1 MMTPRFALLAAPLL
15 PCFVLALSACG
26 AREEKLPD
34 SAATALEQAF
44 TKGDVQACVDVY
56 TEDAEIIP
64 EDGPVVR
71 GRQALTEFFKDQVAR
86 DTSFDTDT
94 TYSAV
99 RGDLGVEQ
107 GTYRV
112 RDVQRGVD
120 VEYGEYLNIWHK
132 VNGQWRAFRSMYNIS
147 MSQKTGISVSSD
159 ADSPANGASA
169 PNGTPPA
176 QSPPPK

>member
-1 MMTPRFALLAAPLL
+1 MRRRTALLTAPLL
-15 PCFVLALSACG
+15 PCFVLVLSGCG
-26 AREEKLPD
+26 TREEQLPE

-44 TKGDVQACVDVY
+44 NKGDVQACVDVY
-56 TEDAEIIP
+56 TEDAELIP

-71 GRQALTEFFKDQVAR
+71 GRKALTEFFKDQVAR

-120 VEYGEYLNIWHK
+120 VEYGEYLNVWRK
-132 VNGQWRAFRSMYNIS
+132 VNGQWHAYRSMYNIT
-147 MSQKTGISVSSD
+147 MSQKTDISVSSD
-159 ADSPANGASA
+159 TEGSPSGPSA
-169 PNGTPPA
+169 PSGTPPA
-176 QSPPPK
+176 KSPRPK

>member
-1 MMTPRFALLAAPLL
+1 MRRRSELLIMALL
-15 PCFVLALSACG
+15 PCFVLALSACE
-26 AREEKLPD
+26 AREEQLPE
-34 SAATALEQAF
+34 SAATALEKAF
-44 TKGDVQACVDVY
+44 NKGDVQACVDVY
-56 TEDAEIIP
+56 TDDAELIP

-94 TYSAV
+94 SYSAV

-120 VEYGEYLNIWHK
+120 VEYGEYLNVWHK
-132 VNGQWRAFRSMYNIS
+132 VNGQWRAFRSMYNIT
-147 MSQKTGISVSSD
+147 MSQKTDISVSSD
-159 ADSPANGASA
+159 AEGSANGAE
-169 PNGTPPA
+169 GTPPA
-176 QSPPPK
+176 QPPPSKPR

>member
-1 MMTPRFALLAAPLL
+1 MRRRTALLAAPLL
-15 PCFVLALSACG
+15 SFFVLVLSGCN
-26 AREEKLPD
+26 ARDEQLPE
-34 SAATALEQAF
+34 SAVTALERAF
-44 TKGDVQACVDVY
+44 NKGDVQACVDVY
-56 TEDAEIIP
+56 TEDAELIP

-94 TYSAV
+94 SYSAV

-120 VEYGEYLNIWHK
+120 VEYGEYLNIWRK
-132 VNGQWRAFRSMYNIS
+132 VNGQWRAFRSMYNIT

-159 ADSPANGASA
+159 SDSPASGAPA

-176 QSPPPK
+176 QPPRPK